1 MYALNTYVVLIAYTR
16 ANEGMH
22 FPISLT
28 LALPCSRAFT
38 DTHKQLSIYTPH
50 PVTTRLA
57 RHRPNYYSLF
67 AVILVKDWRGQRLRP
82 FYGER
87 NANLVG
93 I

>member
-22 FPISLT
+22 FPISLS
-28 LALPCSRAFT
+28 LA
-38 DTHKQLSIYTPH
+38 HYHVQELSLTPISSGIYTPH

-57 RHRPNYYSLF
+57 RHRPSYSLF

-82 FYGER
+82 FYDEK

>member
-67 AVILVKDWRGQRLRP
+67 VVILVKDWRGQRLRP
-82 FYGER
+82 FYDEK